1 MNELKEKFKEAISS
15 ILPIAIVMIISSLI
29 LGFKIHTTLSIVF
42 STLLLIIGVTLF
54 TYGAELSMIEIGK
67 VIASSLVKTKK
78 PLLITLVALLV
89 GIIITVAEPDL
100 KVLATQMTA
109 IPSSTLILCVGL
121 GVGLFLSLAAIRI
134 LFQIDLKKII
144 AFFYLL
150 LIGFLFISHK
160 EMVPV
165 AFDSGGVTTGPM
177 SVPFIIAMGIGFSK
191 ARPKKEAKE
200 NSFGLVALCSIGP
213 ILTVLLLGLLMPS
226 NMAYS
231 YDIAPE
237 TASFTVLLKE
247 YIHEIIPIIK
257 DVTISLL
264 PILIVFLI
272 FNMITKKVK
281 KKKTRTIITGLVITL
296 LGLALFFLG
305 VNIGY
310 MPNAYLLGM
319 ELHEKLGLLT
329 IIFGI
334 IIGFVIVRAEPAVSV
349 LTEQIEEMTEGSLKK
364 SLLTNTIACGVSVAV
379 ALSIT
384 RVMTGMPIT
393 WILVIG
399 YLIAIALMI
408 FTPKI
413 FTMVAFDSGGAV
425 SGPMTTSFLLP
436 FIIGICYGHGGN
448 VLTDAFGLVAFVALS
463 PLITIQILGI
473 IYRIVS
479 SRKSTTE
486 ATLDETIIDF
496 EWRTAYE

>member
-1 MNELKEKFKEAISS
+1 MLELKDKLKEAISS
-15 ILPIAIVMIISSLI
+15 ILPIATIMTISSLI
-29 LGFKIHTTLSIVF
+29 LGFSLTTTLSIIV

-67 VIASSLVKTKK
+67 VIASTLVKTKK
-78 PLLITLVALLV
+78 TILIIVVALLV

-109 IPSSTLILCVGL
+109 IPSTTLILCVGL
-121 GVGLFLSLAAIRI
+121 GVGLFLALAAIRI
-134 LFQIDLKKII
+134 LFQVDLKKII
-144 AFFYLL
+144 AFFYLIL
-150 LIGFLFISHK
+150 LAMIFISTK
-160 EMVPV
+160 EMVPIS
-165 AFDSGGVTTGPM
+165 FDSGGVTTGPM

-191 ARPKKEAKE
+191 ARPRKEAKE

-213 ILTVLLLGLLMPS
+213 ILTVLILGLLMPS
-226 NMAYS
+226 NLTYT

-237 TASFTVLLKE
+237 VTSSALLIKN
-247 YIHEIIPIIK
+247 YLHEILPIIK
-257 DVTISLL
+257 DVTVSLL
-264 PILIVFLI
+264 PIIGVFII
-272 FNMITKKVK
+272 FNFITKKVTK
-281 KKKTRTIITGLVITL
+281 KKVKTILSGLVITL
-296 LGLALFFLG
+296 IGLALFFLG
-305 VNIGY
+305 VNVGY
-310 MPNAYLLGM
+310 MPNAYLLGIK
-319 ELHEKLGLLT
+319 LHDTLGMLT
-329 IIFGI
+329 IIFGV

-384 RVMTGMPIT
+384 RVMTGLPIT
-393 WILVIG
+393 WILVVG
-399 YLIAIALMI
+399 YSVALFLMI

-436 FIIGICYGHGGN
+436 FIIGICYAHGGN

-463 PLITIQILGI
+463 PLITIQLLGI
-473 IYRIVS
+473 LYRIIS
-479 SRKSTTE
+479 SRKPKQE
-486 ATLDETIIDF
+486 KLDETIIDF
-496 EWRTAYE
+496 DWRASYE

>member
-1 MNELKEKFKEAISS
+1 MLELKDKLKEAISS
-15 ILPIAIVMIISSLI
+15 ILPIAIVMILSSLI
-29 LGFKIHTTLSIVF
+29 LGFKLETTISILV

-67 VIASSLVKTKK
+67 VIASTLVKTKK
-78 PLLITLVALLV
+78 SVLIIVVAFIV

-109 IPSSTLILCVGL
+109 IPSTTLILCVGL
-121 GVGLFLSLAAIRI
+121 GVGIFLALAAIRI

-144 AFFYLL
+144 AFFYLIL
-150 LIGFLFISHK
+150 LAMIFISNK
-160 EMVPV
+160 EMVPIS
-165 AFDSGGVTTGPM
+165 FDSGGVTTGPM

-191 ARPKKEAKE
+191 ARPRKEAKE

-226 NMAYS
+226 NLTYT
-231 YDIAPE
+231 YDISPE
-237 TASFTVLLKE
+237 VTSFITLVKNYL
-247 YIHEIIPIIK
+247 HEILPIIK
-257 DVTISLL
+257 DVLISLL
-264 PILIVFLI
+264 PILGVFLI
-272 FNMITKKVK
+272 FNLITKKVK
-281 KKKTRTIITGLVITL
+281 KKKLKTIITGLVITL
-296 LGLALFFLG
+296 IGLALFFIG
-305 VNIGY
+305 VNVGY
-310 MPNAYLLGM
+310 MPNAYLLGIK
-319 ELHEKLGLLT
+319 LHDTLGMLT

-334 IIGFVIVRAEPAVSV
+334 VIGFVIVRAEPAVSV

-364 SLLTNTIACGVSVAV
+364 PLLINTIACGVSAAV

-384 RVMTGMPIT
+384 RVMTGIPIT

-399 YLIAIALMI
+399 YLVALFLMI

-436 FIIGICYGHGGN
+436 FIIGICYAHGGN
-448 VLTDAFGLVAFVALS
+448 VLTDAFGLVALVALS

-473 IYRIVS
+473 VYRIIS
-479 SRKSTTE
+479 NKKPSQEK
-486 ATLDETIIDF
+486 LDETIIEFD
-496 EWRTAYE
+496 WRASYE